1 MYTNHARRG
10 PLTTLGLGIGMAL
23 LAATVLAPNATA
35 TTHDDGSP
43 VPIGEGRD
51 GIAVGAATFDIV
63 DVDDG
68 RVLRVR
74 IALDEG
80 VELDEAHLCLSADR
94 FAGRIP
100 PGQCPWKIQGPDGTF
115 PDIDLSEY
123 GDGAVFAQ
131 LHVALTG
138 GGSAFAGHQDP
149 GKGTFYG
156 NVELANPVTTQEPGS
171 ELEESSTSNDDDSDD
186 HGPGLGGDGDG
197 IVTGD
202 LSPAGPSGP
211 VDPAPQGGSPQ
222 APETPEV
229 GEADLPP
236 LPPAPRSAP
245 VPVAAPVPDH
255 GVTLIDPVS
264 LDRPAG
270 PPAAPAA
277 PAPAAQAPA
286 RERSTEVLG
295 IQLQRATGSPAVAGQ
310 SLPRSGADTPVLI
323 WSAVGLLL
331 AGAGLVLLG
340 GRAAGHV
347 AAP

>member
-35 TTHDDGSP
+35 TDLGDGP
-43 VPIGEGRD
+43 VPIGEGS
-51 GIAVGAATFDIV
+51 GGTPVGRATFDIE
-63 DVDDG
+63 DG
-68 RVLRVR
+68 LLRVR

-80 VELDEAHLCLSADR
+80 VELDEAHLCLSTTG
-94 FAGRIP
+94 FAERIP
-100 PGQCPWKIQGPDGTF
+100 PGQCPWKIEGPDGEF

-123 GDGAVFAQ
+123 DGGAVFAQ
-131 LHVALTG
+131 LHVALTDDRG
-138 GGSAFAGHQDP
+138 AFAGHQNP
-149 GKGTFYG
+149 GKGAFYG
-156 NVELANPVTTQEPGS
+156 NVDVREAVTQQSPSTEIEGS
-171 ELEESSTSNDDDSDD
+171 PSSDDDDLDD
-186 HGPGLGGDGDG
+186 KGQGGGTVGG

-202 LSPAGPSGP
+202 PPPAGPSGP
-211 VDPAPQGGSPQ
+211 VDPAPQAGSPQ
-222 APETPEV
+222 APETP
-229 GEADLPP
+229 GMEADLPP
-236 LPPAPRSAP
+236 LPSPPRSAP
-245 VPVAAPVPDH
+245 VPVAGPVSDD

-264 LDRPAG
+264 LDRLAG

-277 PAPAAQAPA
+277 PAPAATAPA

-295 IQLQRATGSPAVAGQ
+295 IQLERAAGSPAVAGQ
-310 SLPRSGADTPVLI
+310 SLPRTGTDTPVLI

>member
-35 TTHDDGSP
+35 TDLGDGSP
-43 VPIGEGRD
+43 VPIAEGRD
-51 GIAVGAATFDIV
+51 GIDVVGQATFDIV
-63 DVDDG
+63 EDG
-68 RVLRVR
+68 LLRVR

-80 VELDEAHLCLSADR
+80 VELDEAHLCLSTTEYTE
-94 FAGRIP
+94 RIP
-100 PGQCPWKIQGPDGTF
+100 HGLCPWKIEGPDGEF
-115 PDIDLSEY
+115 PPIDLSEH
-123 GDGAVFAQ
+123 DGEAIFAQ

-138 GGSAFAGHQDP
+138 GGGAFAGHQNP
-149 GKGTFYG
+149 GTGAFYG
-156 NVELANPVTTQEPGS
+156 NVKVREAVIQQSPSTEIEGP
-171 ELEESSTSNDDDSDD
+171 STSNDDDPDD
-186 HGPGLGGDGDG
+186 EGPGVGTGGGD
-197 IVTGD
+197 VTGD
-202 LSPAGPSGP
+202 PPPAGPSGP
-211 VDPAPQGGSPQ
+211 VDPAPQAGSPQ
-222 APETPEV
+222 VPEAPEV

-236 LPPAPRSAP
+236 LPSPPRSAP
-245 VPVAAPVPDH
+245 VPVAAPVPGD

-264 LDRPAG
+264 LDRLAG

-277 PAPAAQAPA
+277 QAPAAPAPAG
-286 RERSTEVLG
+286 ERSTEVLG
-295 IQLQRATGSPAVAGQ
+295 IQLERAAGSPAVAGQ
-310 SLPRSGADTPVLI
+310 SLPRTGTDTPVLI